1 MGLLINCKQNSRLV
15 TQSWDQH
22 LAFKD
27 RVAMRIHLFV
37 CVNCARFVR
46 QMKLIREWLRDE
58 GTEAVLS
65 ETARERITAKLREK
79 GQEPR
84 NR

>member
-15 TQSWDQH
+15 TQSWDRP
-22 LAFKD
+22 LALKD

-65 ETARERITAKLREK
+65 EEARVRITAKLQQEGRE
-79 GQEPR
+79 P
-84 NR
+84 NDL

>member
-1 MGLLINCKQNSRLV
+1 MGLFINCKENSQLV
-15 TQSWDQH
+15 TQSWDRP
-22 LAFKD
+22 LLLKD

-46 QMKLIREWLRDE
+46 QMNLLREWLHKEEID
-58 GTEAVLS
+58 GALS
-65 ETARERITAKLREK
+65 EQARGRIRTKLQEEW
-79 GQEPR
+79 QEPG